1 MVGSYRGEGRRVFMD
16 FHFFLLGV
24 NLGFLGTLCLCERGQ
39 VVIVEDG
46 TTFLFLFL
54 FSASERE
61 RERGVCF
68 GAEEREKS
76 AEK

>member
-1 MVGSYRGEGRRVFMD
+1 MCVK
-16 FHFFLLGV
+16 
-24 NLGFLGTLCLCERGQ
+24 
-39 VVIVEDG
+39 EDRWCMWR
-46 TTFLFLFL
+46 TYHISLSFSLFCIR
-54 FSASERE
+54 ERE

>member
-1 MVGSYRGEGRRVFMD
+1 MR
-16 FHFFLLGV
+16 
-24 NLGFLGTLCLCERGQ
+24 ERGQ
-39 VVIVEDG
+39 VVYVEDVPHFSFFFS
-46 TTFLFLFL
+46 FLHQRER
-54 FSASERE
+54 ERE

>member
-1 MVGSYRGEGRRVFMD
+1 MSNFATPSIYGFP
-16 FHFFLLGV
+16 FFFLLGV
-24 NLGFLGTLCLCERGQ
+24 NLGFLGTLCVCETGQ

>member
-1 MVGSYRGEGRRVFMD
+1 M
-16 FHFFLLGV
+16 
-24 NLGFLGTLCLCERGQ
+24 CETGQ

-46 TTFLFLFL
+46 TTFLFLFH